1 MNEVLFG
8 PLPYE
13 EILQVVAE
21 RIRSEKEGLFPTR
34 AEAVA
39 VEGLSN
45 TGKSMLA
52 KRLGFC
58 LNERNVDTLFIEG
71 DLFQKS
77 REESMEAYASVLVGV
92 ANGRGVPDD
101 FPSRVWNYG
110 KMQTELL
117 DPIGR
122 FNESSDLVTAL
133 TMRNVL
139 SEKKAGTEHDET
151 YTLTRGTIAFIAGM
165 YLRQLPQFDR
175 VLFLDAAPETVIQR
189 KIERTARTGVSRN
202 PEVTRRMV
210 SQIEVPA
217 MRVHLDKNRVQA
229 GLVLDTNDF
238 ERVMGYRLEGYSSP
252 YY

>member
-1 MNEVLFG
+1 MNELLFG

-13 EILQVVAE
+13 AGLQIVAE
-21 RIRSEKEGLFPTR
+21 RVVSEKRALFPLR
-34 AEAVA
+34 AMTVA

-45 TGKSMLA
+45 TGKSTLA
-52 KRLGFC
+52 KRLEFC
-58 LNERNVDTLFIEG
+58 LNEGEIGTLFIEG

-151 YTLTRGTIAFIAGM
+151 YTLTRRTIAFIAGM